1 MAQGNTIT
9 IIGNA
14 TRDPELRYTTGGRAV
29 AQLGV
34 AVNDRYQV
42 NGEWQER
49 VNFFDVTAWA
59 QLGENVAASVTKGMR
74 VVVTGRLTYR
84 AWETDD
90 GQKRSKVEITADD
103 IAPSLR
109 FAQATVEKN
118 ERTGGNGN
126 GTPAEVYDEEPF

>member
-1 MAQGNTIT
+1 VANGNTIT

-14 TRDPELRYTTGGRAV
+14 TRDPELRFTTGGRAV

-49 VNFFDVTAWA
+49 VNFFDVVAWA
-59 QLGENVAASVTKGMR
+59 QLGENVAASITKGMR
-74 VVVTGRLTYR
+74 VVVTGRLVYR

-118 ERTGGNGN
+118 ERSGGA
-126 GTPAEVYDEEPF
+126 GTPSEVYEEEPF